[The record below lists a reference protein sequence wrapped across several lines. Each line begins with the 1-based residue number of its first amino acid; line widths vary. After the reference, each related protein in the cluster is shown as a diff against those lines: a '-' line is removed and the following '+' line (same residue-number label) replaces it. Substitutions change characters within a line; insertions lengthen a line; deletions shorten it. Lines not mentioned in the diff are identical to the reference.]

1 MLIIAKLRKIFC
13 RKVQWDGSYL
23 VHFSSIH
30 YDIGKD
36 NKKYLFY
43 FALHSAFTIFA
54 EDMQQDKEKQLTAL
68 LIADV
73 ERYMGRELKSPND
86 FQRLIDILPKDEKLS
101 VSTLKRLWQYVPNEH
116 KTREA
121 TLNILSKLLGYKN
134 WLDYGMAHAI
144 IQESDFLT
152 GINTQRDIAVGSV
165 IMLQWEPDRECL
177 IKKTESGRFLVT
189 EAKNTKLQV
198 GDEFFTAWLAK
209 GKPLLATQFTRNKIL
224 QPDYIAGRRNGLTSI
239 ILYNAPDNPTIEPT
253 SPKLS

>member
-1 MLIIAKLRKIFC
+1 
-13 RKVQWDGSYL
+13 
-23 VHFSSIH
+23 
-30 YDIGKD
+30 
-36 NKKYLFY
+36 
-43 FALHSAFTIFA
+43 
-54 EDMQQDKEKQLTAL
+54 MQQDKEKQLIAL

-165 IMLQWEPDRECL
+165 IMLQWEPNRECL
-177 IKKTESGRFLVT
+177 IKKTENSRFLVI
-189 EAKNTKLQV
+189 EVKNAKLQV
-198 GDEFFTAWLAK
+198 GDEFYTAWLEK
-209 GKPLLATQFTRNKIL
+209 GKPLLATQFTRNKIP

-239 ILYNAPDNPTIEPT
+239 ILYNAPDKPTIEPT